1 MWRLSQRACEGPH
14 IEDVDRLAKR
24 AAIDRGEARRLE
36 SIPGA
41 APADS
46 GKFTQRAGGER
57 GWTSRGSCFV

>member
-1 MWRLSQRACEGPH
+1 MWRLSQRACEGLH
-14 IEDVDRLAKR
+14 IEDIDRLAKH

-57 GWTSRGSCFV
+57 G